1 VTNREFSQALA
12 RTLHRGCFFRVP
24 KFVLKLMFG
33 DMARELLL
41 FSTRAVPQK
50 LLDAGFEFK
59 HPDLAEALAATL
71 GK

>member
-1 VTNREFSQALA
+1 
-12 RTLHRGCFFRVP
+12 
-24 KFVLKLMFG
+24 MFG